1 MFHRTWRYTQ
11 VMAVVLIFGAITV
24 LAACTTSVSP
34 LSEDEQRAQALD
46 QSLICPICPGETIDR
61 SQVQL
66 ANQMKVILREQI
78 QEGRTDAEIR
88 QFFVDRYG
96 ERVLASPPKE
106 GFNLLMWV
114 APPVGFALAL
124 LALLLVTR
132 SMMKR
137 SPASPALSRSSS
149 GDSKAEDEL
158 DAYLAMVDVELGEA
172 ETTGKQR
179 DSDDRANAADTEGN

>member
-1 MFHRTWRYTQ
+1 
-11 VMAVVLIFGAITV
+11 MAVVLIFGAITV